1 MITDKMPKRRLELY
15 EVLDLVAQSKSRS
28 DKIKVLQQHD
38 TTPLRDYI
46 RCVFDDRIVFNLPEG
61 APPFTA
67 NREESVPSTW
77 HKQNVKLQYFVKGL
91 KGDAMTPIKRE
102 KLFIGVLESVHPKD
116 ADVLIGMIN
125 KKPTTKGL
133 TKKLVQE
140 AFPNLV
146 T

>member
-1 MITDKMPKRRLELY
+1 MITENMPKRRLELY
-15 EVLDLVAQSKSRS
+15 EVLELVAKTKSRIE
-28 DKIKVLQQHD
+28 KIKILQQHD
-38 TTPLRDYI
+38 SAPLRDYM

-61 APPFTA
+61 TPPFTA
-67 NREESVPSTW
+67 NKEESVPSTW

-91 KGDAMTPIKRE
+91 KGDGMSPIKRE

-116 ADVLIGMIN
+116 ADVLVGMIN

>member
-1 MITDKMPKRRLELY
+1 MITEQTPKRRLELY
-15 EVLDLVAQSKSRS
+15 EVLDLFSKAKNRS
-28 DKIKVLQQHD
+28 EKVKVLQQHD
-38 TTPLRDYI
+38 SVPLRDYI

-61 APPFTA
+61 APPYTA
-67 NREESVPSTW
+67 NKPESVPSTW
-77 HKQNVKLQYFVKGL
+77 HKQNTKLQYFVKGL
-91 KGDAMTPIKRE
+91 KGDGMSPIKRE
-102 KLFIGVLESVHPKD
+102 KLFISVLESVHPKD
-116 ADVLIGMIN
+116 ADVLVGMIN